1 VPTYRKSRSASALG
15 GTSPGA
21 ARPKKRAR
29 LKVMAAV
36 GVTLLAL
43 LAGYAAGIGNAFN
56 GVGEAARRVG
66 LDVGR
71 AGVNEPISL
80 RGTTYQMTGAR
91 TASSIG
97 DGFTDATANGTF
109 VIVDLALTNEG
120 ERPATVLVDRLRVI
134 GGNGSSYSVSDDALL
149 RLDNQEFLFDEQIQ
163 PGLAERGTLVYDLP
177 PQAVA
182 GGELQVNG
190 SRSQELGR
198 IALGL

>member
-1 VPTYRKSRSASALG
+1 VVAPKG
-15 GTSPGA
+15 

-43 LAGYAAGIGNAFN
+43 LAGYAAGIGTAFN

-80 RGTTYQMTGAR
+80 RGTTYQVTGAR

-109 VIVDLALTNEG
+109 VIVDLSLTNEG

>member
-1 VPTYRKSRSASALG
+1 
-15 GTSPGA
+15 
-21 ARPKKRAR
+21 
-29 LKVMAAV
+29 
-36 GVTLLAL
+36 
-43 LAGYAAGIGNAFN
+43 
-56 GVGEAARRVG
+56 
-66 LDVGR
+66 
-71 AGVNEPISL
+71 
-80 RGTTYQMTGAR
+80 MTGAR